1 MRVCIVLEHRF
12 VHTPDG
18 ATYDNGQATHAHFRR
33 YLSAFEEVQVVAR
46 SQPVARPRP
55 GDRRVDGPGVRVAHV
70 PYYEGPGGLLRRLGP
85 VVRTLRAVLAP
96 EDAVIVRLGGV
107 LGHLAAGL
115 RAVQGR
121 PYAVEVVNDPF
132 LGFAPGPGRRGPL
145 RPLFRALMTGLTW
158 GQVRRAAAVQ
168 YVTREALQR
177 RYPPGAGVLA
187 FGVSDVH
194 LPPEAF
200 VEAPRTFRAP
210 ARRAVLVGA
219 LDQPH
224 KGVDVAL
231 EALAAVRGTG
241 LDAHLTVVGEGGLR
255 PDLEAQAQALGLA
268 NACTFAGQRSTP
280 AEVRRDL
287 AAAEL
292 YLMPSRTEGLPRALL
307 EGMAQALPALGSD
320 VGGIPELLGP
330 DALVPPGNAAA
341 LARVWHARASDP
353 AWLTAQSGRNLAHAR
368 TYADD
373 VLDRERGRF
382 LRAVRATARG

>member
-18 ATYDNGQATHAHFRR
+18 ATYDNGQATYVHFQR
-33 YLSAFEEVQVVAR
+33 YLGAFEEVQVVAR
-46 SQPVARPRP
+46 SQPLARPRP

-70 PYYEGPGGLLRRLGP
+70 PYYEGPGGLLRRLG
-85 VVRTLRAVLAP
+85 AVLGTLARVLEP

-121 PYAVEVVNDPF
+121 AYAAEVVNDPF
-132 LGFAPGPGRRGPL
+132 LGFAPGPGRQGRL
-145 RPLFRALMTGLTW
+145 RPLFRALMTALTW

-168 YVTREALQR
+168 YVTRETLQR
-177 RYPPGAGVLA
+177 RYPPGAGVPA

-200 VEAPRTFRAP
+200 APAPRTFGGP
-210 ARRAVLVGA
+210 ALHAVLVGA
-219 LDQPH
+219 LEQPH

-231 EALAAVRGTG
+231 RALAAVREAG
-241 LDAHLTVVGEGGLR
+241 LDARLSVIGEGGLL
-255 PDLEAQAQALGLA
+255 PDLRAQARALGVSD
-268 NACTFAGQRSTP
+268 ACTFAGQRSTP
-280 AEVRRDL
+280 AEVRLDL
-287 AAAEL
+287 AAADL

-320 VGGIPELLGP
+320 VGGIPELLSP
-330 DALVPPGNAAA
+330 DALVPPGDARA
-341 LARVWHARASDP
+341 LARLWHARASDP
-353 AWLTAQSGRNLAHAR
+353 TWLTAQSGRNLAHAR
-368 TYADD
+368 RYGDD
-373 VLDRERGRF
+373 VLGSERERF
-382 LRAVRATARG
+382 LRVVRERAAR